1 MTLQSPVRT
10 ARRAALAASSAA
22 LLLIAGSASA
32 QQARVVRVSLPD
44 ALQLAE
50 SRSEAVAIARAGL
63 TRASGN
69 RYIARSQLMPQLS
82 GTAGYTKTLKSQF
95 EGLSGPAPDT
105 TGPASLCAPRI
116 PANATQAQ
124 RDAAIAQATTCRSG
138 SGFDLSGAGF
148 GAKNQ
153 WQLGL
158 NASYNVFSGGRASGQ
173 TQAATAQERSARIEV
188 DAQRAQVKLDIAQ
201 AYFDA
206 ALADRLVGISQASLA
221 QTEEVLKQTQLG
233 REVGDVSEFDLLRA
247 QVTRDNQRP
256 ALIQAQSNRD
266 VAYLRLK
273 QLLEMPL
280 DDSLLLS
287 TTLDDT
293 TSTTGLVSVAAP
305 TAATPSVE
313 ARAPVRELEQAV
325 IAQQGL
331 LKAARAEAIP
341 SVSIISGYQ
350 RLYFPQSFA
359 PDLAQARQ
367 NWTVGVSTNF
377 SLFTG
382 GRIHGST
389 LVAQGNLDETRQRLQ
404 QTRELAALDAHV
416 AQNQLAQAQ
425 AAYQASAGTAEQA
438 RRALEIDQLRYKEGI
453 STQTDLAQS
462 RLLFE
467 QAVANRATAARN
479 LAVAKM
485 RIQLL
490 NDLPIQV
497 GGASGAA
504 QQQQQQPPQQQTPTS
519 TTPSQSGSTG
529 RPGGQPDGPH

>member
-1 MTLQSPVRT
+1 MS
-10 ARRAALAASSAA
+10 ASSIAALA
-22 LLLIAGSASA
+22 LPAGA
-32 QQARVVRVSLPD
+32 QQNRIVRVSLPD

-63 TRASGN
+63 GRATGN
-69 RYIARSQLMPQLS
+69 RFIARSQALPQLT
-82 GTAGYTKTLKSQF
+82 GTAGYSKTLKSQF

-105 TGPASLCAPRI
+105 TAPASLCTPRI
-116 PANATQAQ
+116 AANATQAE

-138 SGFDLSGAGF
+138 GGFDLSGAGF

-158 NASYNVFSGGRASGQ
+158 NASYNVFSGGRVSGQ
-173 TQAATAQERSARIEV
+173 TQAAAAQERSAVIEV
-188 DAQRAQVKLDIAQ
+188 DAQRAQVKLDVAQ

-206 ALADRLVGISQASLA
+206 ALADRLVGIAEASLA
-221 QTEEVLKQTQLG
+221 QTEEVLKQTQLS

-256 ALIQAQSNRD
+256 VLIQARGNRD
-266 VAYLRLK
+266 VSYLRLK
-273 QLLEMPL
+273 QLLEMRL
-280 DDSLLLS
+280 DDSLVLA

-293 TSTTGLVSVAAP
+293 TGTTAAANAVATSTTPASVS
-305 TAATPSVE
+305 S
-313 ARAPVRELEQAV
+313 RAPVRQLEQAL

-350 RLYFPQSFA
+350 RLYFPASFA
-359 PDLAQARQ
+359 PDLSQARQ

-389 LVAQGNLDETRQRLQ
+389 LVAQAGLDETRQRLR
-404 QTRELAALDAHV
+404 QTRELAALDARV
-416 AQNQLAQAQ
+416 AQNQLDQAQ
-425 AAYQASAGTAEQA
+425 AAWQASAGTAEQA

-490 NDLPIQV
+490 NDLPIQL
-497 GGASGAA
+497 GGSSSGAS
-504 QQQQQQPPQQQTPTS
+504 QQQQQPPQQQTTTPPS
-519 TTPSQSGSTG
+519 TTTTQSGSTG
-529 RPGGQPDGPH
+529 RPGGQPDGPR

>member
-1 MTLQSPVRT
+1 MNPHSLLHASLRFAKRLATGITVITLV
-10 ARRAALAASSAA
+10 AAPAV
-22 LLLIAGSASA
+22 A
-32 QQARVVRVSLPD
+32 QQARTIRVSLPE

-63 TRASGN
+63 TRATGN
-69 RYIARSQLMPQLS
+69 RFIARSQAMPQLT

-95 EGLSGPAPDT
+95 EGLAGPAPDT
-105 TGPASLCAPRI
+105 TGPASLCTPRL
-116 PANATQAQ
+116 PANATQAE
-124 RDAAIAQATTCRSG
+124 RDAALAQATTCRSG
-138 SGFDLSGAGF
+138 SGLDFGSAGF

-158 NASYNVFSGGRASGQ
+158 NASYNVFSGGRISGQ
-173 TQAATAQERSARIEV
+173 RQAAVAQERSATIEV
-188 DAQRAQVKLDIAQ
+188 AAQRAQVKLDIAQ

-206 ALADRLVGISQASLA
+206 ALADRLVGIAEASLA
-221 QTEEVLKQTQLG
+221 QTEEVLNQTRLG

-256 ALIQAQSNRD
+256 ALIQAKSNRD
-266 VAYLRLK
+266 VSYLRLK
-273 QLLEMPL
+273 QLLEVSL
-280 DDSLLLS
+280 DDSLVLS

-293 TSTTGLVSVAAP
+293 TSIGLSP
-305 TAATPSVE
+305 ENLPS
-313 ARAPVRELEQAV
+313 AGSRAPVRQLEQAL

-331 LKAARAEAIP
+331 LKAARAERIP

-350 RLYFPQSFA
+350 RLYFPTSFS
-359 PDLAQARQ
+359 PDLSQARQ

-389 LVAQGNLDETRQRLQ
+389 LVAQAGLDETRQRLQ
-404 QTRELAALDAHV
+404 QTRELAALDARV
-416 AQNQLAQAQ
+416 AQNQLEQAQ
-425 AAYQASAGTAEQA
+425 AAFQASAGTAEQA

-467 QAVANRATAARN
+467 QAVANRAVAARN

-490 NDLPIQV
+490 NDLPIQL
-497 GGASGAA
+497 GGSTTSVPQQQQ
-504 QQQQQQPPQQQTPTS
+504 QQQQQQP
-519 TTPSQSGSTG
+519 TTNSQSGSAGQT
-529 RPGGQPDGPH
+529 GGQPDGLR